1 VRREERSVPTLEQG
15 RTAQEETVE
24 ATALLTGVSNP
35 HRLRAVA
42 ETHLTGHVGDTALD
56 AVVSSLRI
64 ATGASIVVV
73 NLVTPGLQTYVAEI
87 GVGDPCTTVPDELSF
102 CAEVVDSGEP
112 LVVPDATTHPVYA
125 DNPLVKAGSVGAYA
139 GVPVVDD
146 GVVLGSL
153 AIFADAPRAFTADD
167 LALLHYQ
174 AQLVNSGLALRR
186 MARFDSLTGLPN
198 RALLTDRLA
207 WALVRLERQPE
218 QVAVLFMDLDHF
230 KDVND
235 RLGHAVG
242 DEQLVAVAHAL
253 QEVVRPTDTVA
264 RLGGDEFV
272 VVCEE
277 LTSVEEAVS
286 VAERI
291 LDVVDALPP
300 PAHDLRIEAS
310 IGIAVAGSF
319 GARPD
324 DLLRRADEAMY
335 VAKRDPVI
343 RWALAEPTP
352 HAPSAGTERIVGAAP
367 PEGPVP
373 PTIS

>member
-1 VRREERSVPTLEQG
+1 MAPT
-15 RTAQEETVE
+15 RPV
-24 ATALLTGVSNP
+24 TGVSNP
-35 HRLRAVA
+35 RRLRAVA

-64 ATGASIVVV
+64 ATGAPIVVV

-102 CAEVVDSGEP
+102 CAEVVDTGEP

-125 DNPLVKAGSVGAYA
+125 DNPLVKAGAVGAYA

-198 RALLTDRLA
+198 RALLADRLA
-207 WALVRLERQPE
+207 WALLRLERQTG
-218 QVAVLFMDLDHF
+218 QVAVLFLDLDHF

-242 DEQLVAVAHAL
+242 DEQLVAVARAL
-253 QEVVRPTDTVA
+253 REVVRPTDTVA

-277 LTSVEEAVS
+277 LTSVEEAVA
-286 VAERI
+286 VAQRI
-291 LDVVDALPP
+291 LDVVSALPP
-300 PAHDLRIEAS
+300 AAPGLRIEAS
-310 IGIAVAGSF
+310 IGIAVADSSATPPGN
-319 GARPD
+319 
-324 DLLRRADEAMY
+324 LLRRADEAMY
-335 VAKRDPVI
+335 AAKRDPAI
-343 RWALAEPTP
+343 RWSL
-352 HAPSAGTERIVGAAP
+352 AP
-367 PEGPVP
+367 PTEGPAAASPNPVAAGP
-373 PTIS
+373 SEAPALPAIN